1 MSRTDDVPTGSG
13 MFAVRFWVEEI
24 WGSVPTEREGYSLV
38 VSACVLTNDF
48 SARFGCS
55 KNVPT
60 LPRCSTSAEPAT
72 NFLPCSL
79 FRSSMFGLSRRSTRL
94 GSCCCAQLAET
105 HRQIRQIVRN
115 QRTPLKLVK
124 RRFAC
129 KANYRQQMIPTGEEE
144 PAVLLDLASGA

>member
-24 WGSVPTEREGYSLV
+24 LGSVPTEREGYSLV
-38 VSACVLTNDF
+38 VSASVLTNDF

-60 LPRCSTSAEPAT
+60 LPRCSTTAELAR
-72 NFLPCSL
+72 NFLPWALLCSS
-79 FRSSMFGLSRRSTRL
+79 RFGLSKRSTRL

-105 HRQIRQIVRN
+105 HRQAKQIVRN

-124 RRFAC
+124 QRSAC
-129 KANYRQQMIPTGEEE
+129 KANYQQQTISNPVRKSR
-144 PAVLLDLASGA
+144 PSFSI